1 MDLQE
6 IIRRILLGHWVV
18 IGACVIVSAGAIV
31 TYHLFDT
38 PMYTASTRLV
48 LDAPAP
54 TSGTEATA
62 VADAA
67 KAIVTSPTHI
77 VAALN
82 AAGVVRDPIK
92 LTSNI
97 NLAPLGTSGVL
108 LLTVKDSNAVAA
120 AGIANA
126 LADDLIQTRLAVS
139 PAAQK
144 AALDVQVKS
153 VTDQISALNVEIT
166 SLKNQLQNLPVDP
179 SNPQTASVK
188 AQILADRISADDN
201 EVATLTQQ
209 LIHLDSE
216 RSGLGSAS
224 DTTPSVIDKA
234 TAPTKPDP
242 SRLPIDLVL
251 ALIVGSVIGVAV
263 AAGLETWRPTLA
275 GDHSV
280 AKALG
285 VPILGWIPDASGTL
299 ATRLKLAAA
308 AADVHALELVGLGE
322 ASDLSGLAR
331 SLRGS
336 VGQGQAEGKGL
347 AVFAIDDA
355 PTRYRGGQAPATGFV
370 LIARGR
376 ISKGALASVADLVSL
391 SGRPLLGIIGQGP
404 DHAGPR
410 ALPPPSKPMPRF
422 AVVPEADRDPLKGMS
437 KEMQSD
443 LWGAQ

>member
-6 IIRRILLGHWVV
+6 VIRRILFGHWVV
-18 IGACVIVSAGAIV
+18 IIACVALSAGAIV

-38 PMYTASTRLV
+38 PMYTASTRVV

-67 KAIVTSPTHI
+67 KAIVTSPTHM

-82 AAGVVRDPIK
+82 AAGVVRDPVK
-92 LTSNI
+92 LASNI
-97 NLAPLGTSGVL
+97 TLAPLGTSGVL
-108 LLTVKDSNAVAA
+108 LLTVRDSNAAAA

-126 LADDLIQTRLAVS
+126 LAADLIQTRLAVS

-144 AALDVQVKS
+144 AALDAQIKTVN
-153 VTDQISALNVEIT
+153 DQINALTAEIT
-166 SLKNQLQNLPVDP
+166 TLKDQLQTLPVDP

-188 AQILADRISADDN
+188 AQILSDRITADDN

-216 RSGLGSAS
+216 RSSLGSAS
-224 DTTPSVIDKA
+224 DTTPSVIDPA
-234 TAPTKPDP
+234 TIPNKPDP

-251 ALIVGSVIGVAV
+251 ALIVGSVVGVAI
-263 AAGLETWRPTLA
+263 AAGMETFRPTVA
-275 GDHSV
+275 GDDSM
-280 AKALG
+280 AKVLG
-285 VPILGWIPDASGTL
+285 VPILGWLPDASGTL
-299 ATRLKLAAA
+299 PTRLKLAAT
-308 AADVHALELVGLGE
+308 AADVRALELVGLGE
-322 ASDLSGLAR
+322 IPDLASLAR
-331 SLRGS
+331 TLRVSLAQ
-336 VGQGQAEGKGL
+336 GQGEGKGL

-355 PTRYRGGQAPATGFV
+355 PTRYRNGQAPGSGFV
-370 LIARGR
+370 LIAGGTIR
-376 ISKGALASVADLVSL
+376 KGALASVSDLVSL
-391 SGRPLLGIIGQGP
+391 SGRPLLGIVGYRP
-404 DHAGPR
+404 DR
-410 ALPPPSKPMPRF
+410 AVRTLPPASKVVPRF
-422 AVVPEADRDPLKGMS
+422 AVVPEAERDPLKGMS